1 MSLGAP
7 AVEDVSDEEGEGIE
21 TISRIVPLGKRVR
34 VLKCLGLMLT
44 SCSPSILQMRSGLS
58 VRWILNQVC

>member
-7 AVEDVSDEEGEGIE
+7 AVEDVSDEEGEGLE

-34 VLKCLGLMLT
+34 VLSCLGLMLT
-44 SCSPSILQMRSGLS
+44 SRSPSILQMRSGLS